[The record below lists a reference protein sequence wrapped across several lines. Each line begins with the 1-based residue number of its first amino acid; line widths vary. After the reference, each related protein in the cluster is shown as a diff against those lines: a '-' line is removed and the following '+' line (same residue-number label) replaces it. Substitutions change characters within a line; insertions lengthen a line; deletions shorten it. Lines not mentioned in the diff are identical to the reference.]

1 MKNAIFLFCLIFIGM
16 SCSKDDPSPLLSPSR
31 GNSPNG
37 TSYETGFNGISFGN
51 SSSGSN
57 PGDTYNELDEN
68 DFIKTSEEATST
80 FSIDA
85 DGGSYSNIRDQ
96 INDGLDVKK
105 YSVRTEEIINYF
117 QYDYPDESGIHP
129 ITLNGEIT
137 ESPWSDN
144 KLLRIGIKGKEI
156 AFNDL
161 PPSNLVLLIDV
172 SGSMNGENKLSLL
185 KTSFKKLVDN
195 LRDQD
200 RLAIVTYASD
210 SKVVLESTSCSKKDK
225 IKDAIDEL
233 IAEGATNGSG
243 GIERAYNIAE
253 QNFASSG
260 NNRVI
265 VASDGDFNVGLT
277 DHDDLLD
284 LIEEKREKG
293 IFLST
298 IGVGR
303 GNYNDAN
310 MEQIAN
316 HGNGTYEYIDN
327 LDQAHKIFIEE
338 FSKLYIVAK
347 DVKVQV
353 KFNIRLVESYRLIG
367 YENRVLEN
375 EDFEDDT
382 KDAGEI
388 GAGQTITAIYE
399 LVPTNNGVDP
409 LNEETFEIN
418 FRYKFPTQDYSVL
431 MRLSVKDELNT
442 FDQSSQD
449 MQFASAMAALGMHL
463 FDSKYKG
470 DVNISKIKNWVNNSD
485 DYDPNGYKEGLK
497 SMLNK
502 IQ

>member
-1 MKNAIFLFCLIFIGM
+1 MKNVVFLFCLIFIGI
-16 SCSKDDPSPLLSPSR
+16 SCSKDEPSPFPNTSPTQESA
-31 GNSPNG
+31 PNG
-37 TSYETGFNGISFGN
+37 TSYDSSFNGISFGDSN
-51 SSSGSN
+51 SSSGEN
-57 PGDTYNELDEN
+57 YNENEEN
-68 DFIKTSEEATST
+68 DFIKTSDEAIST

-85 DGGSYSNIRDQ
+85 DGGSYSNVRDQ
-96 INDGLDVKK
+96 INEGNEVNK

-117 QYDYPDESGIHP
+117 QYDYPDNSGTHP

-144 KLLRIGIKGKEI
+144 KLLRVGIKGKEI

-161 PPSNLVLLIDV
+161 PPSNIVLLVDV
-172 SGSMNGENKLSLL
+172 SGSMKSDNKLPLL
-185 KTSFKKLVDN
+185 KTSFKKLVDK
-195 LRDQD
+195 LRNED
-200 RLAIVTYASD
+200 RLAIVTYASN
-210 SKVVLESTSCSKKDK
+210 STVILQSTSCSQKSK
-225 IKDAIDEL
+225 IYDAIDAL
-233 IAEGATNGSG
+233 SAGGATNGSG
-243 GIERAYNIAE
+243 GIETAYDIAE
-253 QNFASSG
+253 QHFASPG

-277 DHDDLLD
+277 NHDELLD

-293 IFLST
+293 IFLTT

-327 LDQAHKIFIEE
+327 LEQAQKVFVEE
-338 FSKLYIVAK
+338 FSKLYTVAK

-353 KFNIRLVESYRLIG
+353 KFNVRLVDSYRLIG

-375 EDFEDDT
+375 QDFEDDT

-399 LVPTNNGVDP
+399 IVPTNNGINP
-409 LNEETFEIN
+409 LDEATFLVN
-418 FRYKFPTQDYSVL
+418 FRYKFPDEDNSNL
-431 MRLSVKDELNT
+431 MELLVTDELNE
-442 FDQSSQD
+442 FDESSKD
-449 MQFASAMAALGMHL
+449 MQFASSMAALGMYL

-470 DVNISKIKNWVNNSD
+470 DVSISKIKNWVENSD
-485 DYDPNGYKEGLK
+485 DYDPNGYKQGLK
-497 SMLNK
+497 NMLDK